1 MILVWLIVATALYG
15 LIVCDNLI
23 RKVMCL
29 AMLESMV
36 ILVFLASG
44 YVEGGLA
51 PILETGHE
59 TSVDPLPQALML
71 TAIVIG
77 VCFNSLALAFIVRVH
92 QARRTLE
99 ASRFNDF

>member
-1 MILVWLIVATALYG
+1 MTIVLLISAVTLYG

-36 ILVFLASG
+36 ILVFLSSG
-44 YVEGGLA
+44 YVEGGVA
-51 PILETGHE
+51 PILTENAE
-59 TSVDPLPQALML
+59 LKVDPLPQALML

-77 VCFNSLALAFIVRVH
+77 VCFNSLALAFIVRVY
-92 QARRTLE
+92 QAKRTLE
-99 ASRFNDF
+99 ASRLHDP